1 MESQYSRYQQSTP
14 QEDGE
19 SGGDMERPQ
28 KPRHIKVH
36 NLDVSKPVD
45 INTPVDSLGGN
56 NNLYFAML
64 SRLEGMS
71 LSMCMQ

>member
-1 MESQYSRYQQSTP
+1 MENQYGRFQQSSVV
-14 QEDGE
+14 E
-19 SGGDMERPQ
+19 SPDSRENMERPK
-28 KPRHIKVH
+28 KPRHVKVH